1 MRERERGGTRSVREA
16 SAAAEAAAAAGPW
29 VCGAGGERQSA
40 TALRSGSGGLRAEAV
55 DMEPAAETDRG
66 GRCGGTGA
74 PAGPGAAAGVGA
86 AGA

>member
-1 MRERERGGTRSVREA
+1 MRERGGTRSVREA
-16 SAAAEAAAAAGPW
+16 SAVAEAAAAAGPW

-66 GRCGGTGA
+66 GRWGGTGA
-74 PAGPGAAAGVGA
+74 PAGAGVGA

>member
-16 SAAAEAAAAAGPW
+16 SAAAAGPW

-40 TALRSGSGGLRAEAV
+40 MALRSGSGGLRAEAV

-66 GRCGGTGA
+66 GRCGGTSA